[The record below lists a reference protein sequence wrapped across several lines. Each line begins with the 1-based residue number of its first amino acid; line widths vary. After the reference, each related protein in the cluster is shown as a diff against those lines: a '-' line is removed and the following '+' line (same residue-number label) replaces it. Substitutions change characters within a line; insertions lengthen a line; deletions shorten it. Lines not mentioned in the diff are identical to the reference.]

1 MKNKFAKLCLPVL
14 CTIAIILAGAGNT
27 IAFAAED
34 YSRNHHFETDALR
47 ELIEVLD
54 DDNEYDVDEAQRMI
68 DRVAK
73 IDDHLISETEKAG
86 IKLKLVD
93 FQVTDLPAYSYLKG
107 VVPRGWEGT
116 GLTWDDVPGIGG
128 DPTAARI
135 GYSEYGKGHS
145 TVNLE
150 LHEFAHA
157 IDGWAAGFTISEM
170 EEFAEIHE
178 AEYEA
183 LFHDHVVFYYFA
195 YLEEY
200 FAEAMALYHL
210 SDETN
215 ARLLER
221 APRTYHFIETLPDR
235 IISVDKL
242 TSNAASLS
250 WNRVDGAVKYNVYR
264 DERWIGTVKRPEFKD
279 KRISPDEDYSYH
291 VEAIGKSGKVLN
303 TTFPRLVSNDAMNI
317 PAAPAGLSGEKISKN
332 SVTLSWDRAEDADY
346 YEIIRDGIVAGTTT
360 KTSFKDRN
368 LDSHTVYTYSVRAVN
383 SLGSSAY
390 SAELAVTTE
399 KDTKKDKD
407 RQPKKNEGKHEH
419 ILPLAQ

>member
-1 MKNKFAKLCLPVL
+1 MKNQLARLCLPLL
-14 CTIAIILAGAGNT
+14 CTLTIILAGAGNT
-27 IAFAAED
+27 TAFAAED

-54 DDNEYDVDEAQRMI
+54 DDNMYDVDEAQRMI
-68 DRVAK
+68 DRVAA
-73 IDDHLISETEKAG
+73 IDDRLISETEKAG
-86 IKLKLVD
+86 ITLKLVD
-93 FQVTDLPAYSYLKG
+93 FPVTDLPVYSYLKG

-183 LFHDHVVFYYFA
+183 LFHDHAVFYYFA
-195 YLEEY
+195 YMEEY
-200 FAEAMALYHL
+200 FAEAIALYHL

-242 TSNAASLS
+242 SSTSVSFS
-250 WNRVDGAVKYNVYR
+250 WNRVEGAVKYKIYR
-264 DERWIGTVKRPEFKD
+264 DDQWIGTSNRPAFKD
-279 KRISPDEDYSYH
+279 KHINLEQDYRYH
-291 VEAIGKSGKVLN
+291 VEAVGKSGKVLN
-303 TTFPRLVSNDAMNI
+303 TTFPRLVSDKAMNI
-317 PAAPAGLSGEKISKN
+317 PAAPTGLTFKKPTKN
-332 SVTLSWDRAEDADY
+332 SVVLSWEQAEGAEY
-346 YEIIRDGIVAGTTT
+346 YEIIRDGTVTGTTANT
-360 KTSFKDRN
+360 TFKDKN
-368 LDSHTVYTYSVRAVN
+368 LDSNTVYTYSVRAVN
-383 SLGSSAY
+383 ALGSSPE
-390 SAELAVTTE
+390 SVELSITTE
-399 KDTKKDKD
+399 QDPKKDKD
-407 RQPKKNEGKHEH
+407 KQPKKDKGNYKHLH
-419 ILPLAQ
+419 PHR